1 LRRNRIISDAR
12 LAWTVKY
19 ILTTEIIQ
27 RSLFGYRRIRRTGFL
42 RADIHGRIDMQKV
55 LIAAVMAAVGFSS
68 AALAEGK
75 KIGVSWAQFQEE
87 RWKIDEAAMK
97 AAIEAAGNEYISAD
111 AQSSAEKQL
120 SDIDALIAQGVDAL
134 IINAWDKDAI
144 GPAIE
149 KAAAEGIPVVGYD
162 RLIEDNRTF
171 YLTFDNV
178 GVGRIIAESVF
189 AVAPK
194 GNYAII
200 KGDPGDPNVGFLRQG
215 MEEVIGAAV
224 ASGDIVIVGE
234 ANSDGWKPENAQ
246 KNMEQILT
254 ANNNAVDAVLS
265 QNDGMA
271 GGAAAALAAQGLNVP
286 LGGQDGDLAAIN
298 RVARG
303 TQTVSVWKNAR
314 DLGKAA
320 GEIASSL
327 ADGTALDAIPGA
339 SKFSGGEKGVEMN
352 AILLNPTPITK
363 DTLNLAIDA
372 GHISKEAA
380 CEGAMEGVAACQ

>member
-1 LRRNRIISDAR
+1 MR
-12 LAWTVKY
+12 
-19 ILTTEIIQ
+19 
-27 RSLFGYRRIRRTGFL
+27 
-42 RADIHGRIDMQKV
+42 KV
-55 LIAAVMAAVGFSS
+55 LLAAVIAATGLST

-97 AAIEAAGNEYISAD
+97 AAIEAAGNEYVSAD

-120 SDIDALIAQGVDAL
+120 SDIDALLSQGVDAL

-144 GPAIE
+144 APAIE
-149 KAAAEGIPVVGYD
+149 KAAAEGVPVVGYD
-162 RLIEDNRTF
+162 RLIEDARTF

-224 ASGDIVIVGE
+224 AAGDIVIVGE
-234 ANSDGWKPENAQ
+234 VNSDGWKPENAQ

-254 ANNNAVDAVLS
+254 ANNNAVDAVLA

-271 GGAAAALAAQGLNVP
+271 GGAAAALGAQGLNVP

-303 TQTVSVWKNAR
+303 TQTVSVWKNAQ
-314 DLGKAA
+314 DLGKSA
-320 GEIASSL
+320 GEIAGML
-327 ADGTALDAIPGA
+327 ADGMALDAIPGA
-339 SKFSGGEKGVEMN
+339 TKFSGGEKGVEMN
-352 AILLNPTPITK
+352 AILLNPTPITQA
-363 DTLNLAIDA
+363 TLNVAIDA

-380 CEGAMEGVAACQ
+380 CEGAAAGVAACQ

>member
-1 LRRNRIISDAR
+1 MRIA
-12 LAWTVKY
+12 
-19 ILTTEIIQ
+19 IL
-27 RSLFGYRRIRRTGFL
+27 
-42 RADIHGRIDMQKV
+42 
-55 LIAAVMAAVGFSS
+55 AAVMAVTGFSS

-97 AAIEAAGNEYISAD
+97 AAIEAAGNEYVSAD

-178 GVGRIIAESVF
+178 GVGRIIAENVF
-189 AVAPK
+189 AAAPK

-234 ANSDGWKPENAQ
+234 ANSDGWKPENA
-246 KNMEQILT
+246 
-254 ANNNAVDAVLS
+254 
-265 QNDGMA
+265 DGKF
-271 GGAAAALAAQGLNVP
+271 GGPMTLREALAELERTGDRVRRPFSRELGEDTQGAREFL
-286 LGGQDGDLAAIN
+286 LAEP
-298 RVARG
+298 REMARH
-303 TQTVSVWKNAR
+303 V
-314 DLGKAA
+314 
-320 GEIASSL
+320 
-327 ADGTALDAIPGA
+327 
-339 SKFSGGEKGVEMN
+339 
-352 AILLNPTPITK
+352 
-363 DTLNLAIDA
+363 
-372 GHISKEAA
+372 
-380 CEGAMEGVAACQ
+380 EGVAPAANRFT

>member
-1 LRRNRIISDAR
+1 MRKVVL
-12 LAWTVKY
+12 LAV
-19 ILTTEIIQ
+19 
-27 RSLFGYRRIRRTGFL
+27 
-42 RADIHGRIDMQKV
+42 
-55 LIAAVMAAVGFSS
+55 IAAAGFSS

-97 AAIEAAGNEYISAD
+97 AAIEAAGDEYVSAD
-111 AQSSAEKQL
+111 AQGSSEKQL

-134 IINAWDKDAI
+134 VINAWDKDAI

-149 KAAAEGIPVVGYD
+149 KAAAEAIPVVGYD
-162 RLIEDNRTF
+162 RLIEDARTF

-178 GVGRIIAESVF
+178 GVGRIIAESVS

-200 KGDPGDPNVGFLRQG
+200 KGDPGDPNAGFLLEG
-215 MEEVIGAAV
+215 MMLVIGDAV
-224 ASGDIVIVGE
+224 AAGDITIVGE
-234 ANSDGWKPENAQ
+234 AFSDGWKPENAQ

-271 GGAAAALAAQGLNVP
+271 GGAAAALAAQGLTIP
-286 LGGQDGDLAAIN
+286 LGGQDGDKAAIN

-303 TQTVSVWKNAR
+303 TQTVSVWKDAR
-314 DLGKAA
+314 ELGKAA
-320 GEIASSL
+320 GEIA
-327 ADGTALDAIPGA
+327 TAMAAGATVDAIPGA
-339 SKFSGGEKGVEMN
+339 GKFSGGEKGVEMN
-352 AILLNPTPITK
+352 AILLAPTPLTK
-363 DTLNLAIDA
+363 DNLNVAIDA
-372 GHISKEAA
+372 GHISKAEA
-380 CEGAMEGVAACQ
+380 CEGAMAGVVGCE

>member
-1 LRRNRIISDAR
+1 MRK
-12 LAWTVKY
+12 V
-19 ILTTEIIQ
+19 IL
-27 RSLFGYRRIRRTGFL
+27 
-42 RADIHGRIDMQKV
+42 
-55 LIAAVMAAVGFSS
+55 
-68 AALAEGK
+68 AALLAATSLSTAAFAEGK

-97 AAIEAAGNEYISAD
+97 AAIEAAGDEYVSAD

-178 GVGRIIAESVF
+178 GVGKIIAEEVMK
-189 AVAPK
+189 AKPD

-200 KGDPGDPNVGFLRQG
+200 LGDPGDPNVKFLRAG
-215 MEEVIGAAV
+215 MEQVIGEAV
-224 ASGDIVIVGE
+224 KAGTIKIVGE

-254 ANNNAVDAVLS
+254 ANNNAVDAVLAE
-265 QNDGMA
+265 NDGMA

-303 TQTVSVWKNAR
+303 TQTVSVWKDSR
-314 DLGKAA
+314 QLGKAA
-320 GEIASSL
+320 GEIAAQL
-327 ADGTALDAIPGA
+327 ADGVALDAIAGA
-339 SKFSGGEKGVEMN
+339 TKFSDGEKGVEMN
-352 AILLNPTPITK
+352 AILLTPTAITK
-363 DTLNLAIDA
+363 DTVNLAIDA
-372 GHISKEAA
+372 GHITKEQA
-380 CEGAMEGVAACQ
+380 CEGAMAGVKGCE

>member
-1 LRRNRIISDAR
+1 MNK
-12 LAWTVKY
+12 TV
-19 ILTTEIIQ
+19 L
-27 RSLFGYRRIRRTGFL
+27 
-42 RADIHGRIDMQKV
+42 
-55 LIAAVMAAVGFSS
+55 AAVLAVVGFSS
-68 AALAEGK
+68 AAYAEGK

-97 AAIEAAGNEYISAD
+97 AAIEAAGDEYISAD

-120 SDIDALIAQGVDAL
+120 SDIDALISQGVDAL

-178 GVGRIIAESVF
+178 GVGKIIAEEVMK
-189 AVAPK
+189 AKPD

-200 KGDPGDPNVGFLRQG
+200 LGDPGAPNIKFLRAG
-215 MEEVIGAAV
+215 MEQVIGDAV
-224 ASGDIVIVGE
+224 KAGTIKIVGE

-254 ANNNAVDAVLS
+254 ANNNAVDAVLAE
-265 QNDGMA
+265 NDGMA

-303 TQTVSVWKNAR
+303 TQTVSVWKDSR
-314 DLGKAA
+314 QLGKAA
-320 GEIASSL
+320 GEIAAQL
-327 ADGTALDAIPGA
+327 AGGAALDAIQGA
-339 SKFSGGEKGVEMN
+339 TKFSDGEKGVEMN
-352 AILLNPTPITK
+352 AILLTPTAITK

-372 GHISKEAA
+372 GHITKEAA
-380 CEGAMEGVAACQ
+380 CEGAMEGVTACQ